1 MAENQYAERLYGARR
16 QTDCLWSLG
25 AGALNFQGILMDTA
39 RFIEREQLLD
49 EKLWTLFVNQFR
61 RSVDDADHG
70 WRCEYWGKMMRGAV
84 FTYEVTGSEPLYRAM
99 ERTVRDLLTA
109 QDGDGRFSSYSREVE
124 FHGWD
129 LWGRKYILLGLEYFL
144 EICRDEALA
153 GQVLEA
159 MKRHADYIVGRIG
172 DEKEGKI
179 EINTATDHWGGLN
192 SSSILEPFVRLYN
205 LTGEKRYL
213 DFADYIVSRGGCTE
227 MNLFEMAYEDR
238 LAPYQYPFTKAYEMM
253 SCFEGLAE
261 YARVTG
267 SEKWK
272 QAVVRF
278 AYQAAK
284 TDITVIGC
292 AGCTHE
298 LFDHSAVRQLD
309 ASEKGIM
316 QETCVTVTWMKLCL
330 QALGLSGDAFFADC
344 IEQSMYN
351 ALLGAV
357 NTKKCETNGGLPFDS
372 YSPLLPGVRGRM
384 IGGFKVMEEGAF
396 YGCCAAI
403 GAAGTGFTGRVGVM
417 AHKNGLAVN
426 LFLDGKV
433 QACTPSG
440 QFLSLITR
448 TGYPADGLVETTVCL
463 AQEERFEIWVRVPA
477 WSGETLLSVNGE
489 TVPCEESGYAVLD
502 RVWKNGDVIRLSLD
516 MRVRRILP
524 EVYGVSSDDAPY
536 AAFCR
541 GPLTLARDARL
552 GEDVDAP
559 VRLTDE
565 EAAPTAP
572 VPFAAQVTV
581 AVPLEGGRT
590 MRLIDYASAGKT
602 WDCHSRM
609 AAWIPVAR

>member
-129 LWGRKYILLGLEYFL
+129 LWGCKYILLGLEYFL

-172 DEKEGKI
+172 DEREGKI

-192 SSSILEPFVRLYN
+192 SSSILEPFVRLYS

-330 QALGLSGDAFFADC
+330 QVLGLSGDAFFADC

-448 TGYPADGLVETTVCL
+448 TGYPADGLIETTVCL

-565 EAAPTAP
+565 EAALTAP

>member
-1 MAENQYAERLYGARR
+1 MAENQYTERLYGARR
-16 QTDCLWSLG
+16 QTDRLWSLG

-61 RSVDDADHG
+61 RNVDDAAHG

-109 QDGDGRFSSYSREVE
+109 QDEDGRFSSYSREVE

-192 SSSILEPFVRLYN
+192 SSSILEPFVRLYS

-213 DFADYIVSRGGCTE
+213 DFADYIVSRGGCTK

-272 QAVVRF
+272 QAVIRF

-403 GAAGTGFTGRVGVM
+403 GAAGTGFMGRVGVM
-417 AHKNGLAVN
+417 AHRNGLALN

-433 QACTPSG
+433 QASTPSG

-448 TGYPADGLVETTVCL
+448 TGYPADGLIETTVCL

-489 TVPCEESGYAVLD
+489 TVPCEESGYALLD

-524 EVYGVSSDDAPY
+524 EACGVSSGDAPY
-536 AAFCR
+536 VAFCR

-565 EAAPTAP
+565 EAHLTEP

-581 AVPLEGGRT
+581 AVPLEGGKT

-609 AAWIPVAR
+609 AAWVKVAR

>member
-330 QALGLSGDAFFADC
+330 QVLGLSGDAFFADC

-433 QACTPSG
+433 QASTPSG

-565 EAAPTAP
+565 EAHLTAP

>member
-61 RSVDDADHG
+61 RNVDDADHG

-109 QDGDGRFSSYSREVE
+109 QDEDGRFSSYSREVE

-433 QACTPSG
+433 QASTPSG

-536 AAFCR
+536 VAFCR

-565 EAAPTAP
+565 EAHLTAP

>member
-49 EKLWTLFVNQFR
+49 EKLWTLFINQFR

-227 MNLFEMAYEDR
+227 MNLFEMAYEDK

-330 QALGLSGDAFFADC
+330 QVLDLSGDAFFADC

-433 QACTPSG
+433 QASTPSG

-448 TGYPADGLVETTVCL
+448 TGYPADGLIETTVCL

-536 AAFCR
+536 VAFCR

-565 EAAPTAP
+565 EAHLTAP

-581 AVPLEGGRT
+581 AVPLEGGKT

>member
-330 QALGLSGDAFFADC
+330 QVLGLSGDAFFADC

-433 QACTPSG
+433 QASTPSG

-448 TGYPADGLVETTVCL
+448 TGYPADGLIETTVCL

-565 EAAPTAP
+565 EAHLTAP

>member
-61 RSVDDADHG
+61 RNVDDADHG

-144 EICRDEALA
+144 EICRDEALSR
-153 GQVLEA
+153 QVLEA
-159 MKRHADYIVGRIG
+159 MKRHADYIAAHIG
-172 DEKEGKI
+172 DEKDGKI

-227 MNLFEMAYEDR
+227 MNLFEMAYEDK

-417 AHKNGLAVN
+417 THKNGLAVN

-433 QACTPSG
+433 QASTPSG
-440 QFLSLITR
+440 RFLSLITR
-448 TGYPADGLVETTVCL
+448 TGYPADGLIETTVCL

-536 AAFCR
+536 VAFCR

-565 EAAPTAP
+565 EAHLTAP

>member
-109 QDGDGRFSSYSREVE
+109 QDGDGRFSSYSKEVE

-172 DEKEGKI
+172 DEREGKI

-330 QALGLSGDAFFADC
+330 QVLGLSGDAFFADC

-565 EAAPTAP
+565 EAHLTAP

>member
-192 SSSILEPFVRLYN
+192 SSSILEPFVRLYS

-330 QALGLSGDAFFADC
+330 QVLGLSGDAFFADC

-448 TGYPADGLVETTVCL
+448 TGYPADGLIETTVCL

-565 EAAPTAP
+565 EAHLTAP
-572 VPFAAQVTV
+572 APFAAQVTV

>member
-330 QALGLSGDAFFADC
+330 QVLGLSGDAFFADC

-565 EAAPTAP
+565 EAHLTAP
-572 VPFAAQVTV
+572 APFAAQVTV

>member
-192 SSSILEPFVRLYN
+192 SSSILEPFVRLYS

-330 QALGLSGDAFFADC
+330 QVLGLSGDAFFADC

-433 QACTPSG
+433 QASTPSG

-552 GEDVDAP
+552 GADVDAP

-565 EAAPTAP
+565 EAALTAP
-572 VPFAAQVTV
+572 APFAAQVTV

>member
-172 DEKEGKI
+172 DEREGKI

-227 MNLFEMAYEDR
+227 MNLFEMAYEDK

-330 QALGLSGDAFFADC
+330 QVLGLSGDAFFADC

-516 MRVRRILP
+516 MCVRRILP

-565 EAAPTAP
+565 EAHLTDPA
-572 VPFAAQVTV
+572 PFAAQVTV

>member
-1 MAENQYAERLYGARR
+1 MAGNFYTERLYGARR

-25 AGALNFQGILMDTA
+25 EGALDFQGVLMDTA
-39 RFIEREQLLD
+39 RFIEKEQLLD
-49 EKLWTLFVNQFR
+49 AELWTRFVNQFR
-61 RSVDDADHG
+61 QNVDDDDHG

-84 FTYEVTGSEPLYRAM
+84 FTYEITRSEVLYRTM
-99 ERTVRDLLTA
+99 EDTVRDLLTA
-109 QDGDGRFSSYSREVE
+109 QDEEGRFSSYSKAVE

-129 LWGRKYILLGLEYFL
+129 LWGRKYILLGLQYFL
-144 EICRDEALA
+144 EVCRDEALA
-153 GQVLEA
+153 ERALSA
-159 MKRHADYIVGRIG
+159 MCRHADAILERVG
-172 DEKEGKI
+172 DEAEGKI

-205 LTGEKRYL
+205 LTGEKKYL
-213 DFADYIVSRGGCTE
+213 DFADYIVSRGGCTQ
-227 MNLFEMAYEDR
+227 MNLFEMAYEDK

-330 QALGLSGDAFFADC
+330 QALCLSGDPFFADC
-344 IEQSMYN
+344 IEQSAYN
-351 ALLGAV
+351 ALLGSV
-357 NTKKCETNGGLPFDS
+357 NTEHCQTNGGLPFDS

-384 IGGFKVMEEGAF
+384 IGGFKVMENGTF

-403 GAAGTGFTGRVGVM
+403 GAAGTGFAGRVGAM

-426 LFLDGKV
+426 LFLDGTLRDQTPAG
-433 QACTPSG
+433 QAFT
-440 QFLSLITR
+440 LTTR
-448 TGYPADGLVETTVCL
+448 TGYPKDGLVEMAVGL
-463 AQEERFEIWVRVPA
+463 EGEERFELWIRVPA
-477 WSGETLLSVNGE
+477 WSSETELTVCGETI
-489 TVPCEESGYAVLD
+489 PCEEDGYAVLD
-502 RVWKNGDVIRLSLD
+502 RVWRNGDTVSLSLD
-516 MRVRRILP
+516 MRVRCILP
-524 EVYGVSSDDAPY
+524 EVYGVSSQDAPY
-536 AAFCR
+536 VAFCR

-552 GEDVDAP
+552 GEEVDAP
-559 VRLTDE
+559 VCLSGDE
-565 EAAPTAP
+565 PVLAEPAPFPAM
-572 VPFAAQVTV
+572 VTV
-581 AVPLEGGRT
+581 SVPLKNGQV
-590 MRLIDYASAGKT
+590 MRLVDYASAGKT
-602 WDCHSRM
+602 WDCCSRM
-609 AAWIPVAR
+609 AAWVMQAG

>member
-1 MAENQYAERLYGARR
+1 MAENQYAERLHGARR

-330 QALGLSGDAFFADC
+330 QVLGLSGDAFFADC

-433 QACTPSG
+433 QASTPSG

-565 EAAPTAP
+565 EAALTAP

>member
-99 ERTVRDLLTA
+99 EHTVRDLLTA
-109 QDGDGRFSSYSREVE
+109 QDEDGRFSSYSKEVE

-144 EICRDEALA
+144 EICRDEALSR
-153 GQVLEA
+153 QVLEA
-159 MKRHADYIVGRIG
+159 MKRHADYIAAHIG
-172 DEKEGKI
+172 DEKDGKI

-192 SSSILEPFVRLYN
+192 SSSILEPFVRLYS

-213 DFADYIVSRGGCTE
+213 DFADYIVSRGGCTK
-227 MNLFEMAYEDR
+227 MNLFEMAYEDK

-278 AYQAAK
+278 AYQVAK

-433 QACTPSG
+433 QARTPSG

-448 TGYPADGLVETTVCL
+448 TGYPADGLIETTVCL
-463 AQEERFEIWVRVPA
+463 AQEERFEFWVRIPA
-477 WSGETLLSVNGE
+477 WSGETLLTVNGE

-536 AAFCR
+536 VAFCR

-565 EAAPTAP
+565 EAHLTAP

>member
-227 MNLFEMAYEDR
+227 MNLFEMAYEDK

-330 QALGLSGDAFFADC
+330 QVLGLSGDAFFADC

-417 AHKNGLAVN
+417 AHKNGLAIN

-448 TGYPADGLVETTVCL
+448 TGYPADGLIETTVCL

-536 AAFCR
+536 VAFCR

-565 EAAPTAP
+565 EAHLTAP

>member
-192 SSSILEPFVRLYN
+192 SSSILEPFVRLYS

-309 ASEKGIM
+309 ATEKGIM

-565 EAAPTAP
+565 EAALTAP